1 MPLNNT
7 YDEELFVREQQ
18 AEENLA
24 RGISEMSRRLDENA
38 IRVDTPAIS
47 TEKNRWSLMDMH
59 LSYLLGRSCT
69 IFFKDGGRIENITLK
84 AFDEGYLLLY
94 GYFNVGLSEPAY
106 RELTIDKSTVKI
118 VTQTIDQNAIY
129 DRIRRIKEMNDPTA

>member
-1 MPLNNT
+1 MPPNKT
-7 YDEELFVREQQ
+7 YDEELFKREQQ
-18 AEENLA
+18 AEENSERRQL
-24 RGISEMSRRLDENA
+24 EMSRHLEQGA
-38 IRVDTPAIS
+38 IRVDTPAIL

-84 AFDEGYLLLY
+84 AFDESYLLLY
-94 GYFNVGLSEPAY
+94 GYFNVGLYEPAY

-129 DRIRRIKEMNDPTA
+129 DRIRRIKETNDPTA